1 MPKPIKIT
9 NNNYY
14 SDKAN
19 NQYFSV
25 SQFKDFMT
33 CEAQAMAKLK
43 GEYKTETTK
52 PLLVGSFVDRY
63 FEGTLKEFAE
73 EHPEIFTARKEL
85 KAEFKQAEQIIKRI
99 ENDKLFMRFL
109 SGEKQRIFTFKMFG
123 VWWKIKLDSYIP
135 NVCITDLKVVKDF
148 SSLVKF
154 RYDLQGAIYQKGV
167 EICTGKKLPFYLAA
181 ATKEKIIDLDIF
193 QIQQSDLDT
202 ALEDV
207 ELMIDRFIQVKKGKE
222 EPIHC
227 GQCEYCKSIKKAT
240 IRNLKELM

>member
-1 MPKPIKIT
+1 MPKMKI
-9 NNNYY
+9 NQNNYY

-25 SQFKDFMT
+25 SQFKVFMT

-43 GEYKTETTK
+43 GEYKPETTK

-63 FEGTLKEFAE
+63 FDGTLKEFAE
-73 EHPEIFTARKEL
+73 ENPEIFTARKEL
-85 KAEFKQAEQIIKRI
+85 KAEFKQAEQIIKKI
-99 ENDKLFMRFL
+99 ENDELFLKFL
-109 SGEKQRIFTFKMFG
+109 SGKKQEIFTFKMFG

-135 NVCITDLKVVKDF
+135 GVCITDLKIVKDF

-154 RYDLQGAIYQKGV
+154 RYDIQGAVYQKGV

-193 QIQQSDLDT
+193 QIQQSDLDI

-207 ELMIDRFIQVKKGKE
+207 ELMIDRFLQVKKGKS

-227 GQCEYCKSIKKAT
+227 GQCEYCKSMKKAS
-240 IRNLKELM
+240 IRNLKELMR

>member
-73 EHPEIFTARKEL
+73 EHPEIFTVKGEL
-85 KAEFKQAEQIIKRI
+85 KSEFKQAEQIIKRI
-99 ENDKLFMRFL
+99 ENDKLFIQFL

-154 RYDLQGAIYQKGV
+154 RYDIQGAIYQKGV

-207 ELMIDRFIQVKKGKE
+207 ELMIDRFVQVKKGNAD
-222 EPIHC
+222 PINC
-227 GQCEYCKSIKKAT
+227 EQCEYCKSIKKAT

>member
-1 MPKPIKIT
+1 MPKLMKLT
-9 NNNYY
+9 DDNYY
-14 SDKAN
+14 SEKAN

-25 SQFKDFMT
+25 SQFKDFMN

-43 GEYKTETTK
+43 GEYKPEITK
-52 PLLVGSFVDRY
+52 PLLVGSYVDRY
-63 FEGTLKEFAE
+63 FEGTLKQFTE
-73 EHPEIFTARKEL
+73 ENPEIFTAKGEL
-85 KAEFKQAEQIIKRI
+85 KSEFKQAEQIIKKI
-99 ENDKLFMRFL
+99 ENDKLFMQFL

-154 RYDLQGAIYQKGV
+154 RYDIQGAVYQKGV
-167 EICTGKKLPFYLAA
+167 EICTGEKLPFYLAA
-181 ATKEKIIDLDIF
+181 ATKEKVIDLDIF

-207 ELMIDRFIQVKKGKE
+207 ELMIDRFIQVKKGKA
-222 EPIHC
+222 EPIQC
-227 GQCEYCKSIKKAT
+227 GQCEYCKSIKKAS

>member
-1 MPKPIKIT
+1 MPKMKISQ
-9 NNNYY
+9 NNYY
-14 SDKAN
+14 SEKAN
-19 NQYFSV
+19 NEFFSV

-33 CEAQAMAKLK
+33 CEAMATAKLK
-43 GEYKTETTK
+43 GEYKQEDTK
-52 PLLVGSFVDRY
+52 SLLVGSFVDRY

-73 EHPEIFTARKEL
+73 EHPEIFTAKKEL
-85 KAEFKQAEQIIKRI
+85 KAEFKQAEQIIKKI
-99 ENDKLFMRFL
+99 ENDELFMKFL
-109 SGEKQRIFTFKMFG
+109 SGKKQEIFTFKMFG

-135 NVCITDLKVVKDF
+135 DVCITDLKVVKDF

-154 RYDLQGAIYQKGV
+154 RYDIQGAVYQKGV

-207 ELMIDRFIQVKKGKE
+207 ELMIDRFVQVKKGKA
-222 EPIHC
+222 EPIQC
-227 GQCEYCKSIKKAT
+227 GQCEYCKSIKKAS
-240 IRNLKELM
+240 IRNLKELI

>member
-1 MPKPIKIT
+1 MPKLMKLT
-9 NNNYY
+9 DDNYY
-14 SDKAN
+14 SEKAN

-25 SQFKDFMT
+25 SQFKDFMN

-43 GEYKTETTK
+43 GEYKPEITK
-52 PLLVGSFVDRY
+52 PLLVGSYVDRY
-63 FEGTLKEFAE
+63 FEGTLKQFTE
-73 EHPEIFTARKEL
+73 ENPEIFTAKGEL
-85 KAEFKQAEQIIKRI
+85 KSEFKQAEQIIKKI
-99 ENDKLFMRFL
+99 ENDNLFMKFL
-109 SGEKQRIFTFKMFG
+109 SGEKQRIFTFKLFG
-123 VWWKIKLDSYIP
+123 ANWKIKMDSYIP
-135 NVCITDLKVVKDF
+135 GVCIADLKIVKDF

-154 RYDLQGAIYQKGV
+154 RYDIQGAIYQKGV
-167 EICTGKKLPFYLAA
+167 EICTGEKLPFYLAA

>member
-1 MPKPIKIT
+1 MKLT
-9 NNNYY
+9 DDNYY
-14 SDKAN
+14 SEKAN

-25 SQFKDFMT
+25 SQFKDFMN

-43 GEYKTETTK
+43 GEYKPEITK
-52 PLLVGSFVDRY
+52 PLLVGSYVDRY
-63 FEGTLKEFAE
+63 FEGMIKEFAE
-73 EHPEIFTARKEL
+73 ENPEIFTAKGEL
-85 KAEFKQAEQIIKRI
+85 KSEFKQAEQIIKKI
-99 ENDKLFMRFL
+99 ENDNLFMKFL
-109 SGEKQRIFTFKMFG
+109 SGEKQRIFTFKLFG
-123 VWWKIKLDSYIP
+123 ANWKIKMDSYIP
-135 NVCITDLKVVKDF
+135 GVCIADLKIVKDF

-154 RYDLQGAIYQKGV
+154 RYDIQGAIYQKGV
-167 EICTGKKLPFYLAA
+167 EICTGEKLPFYLAA

>member
-14 SDKAN
+14 SDKTN

-73 EHPEIFTARKEL
+73 EHPEIFTVKGEL
-85 KAEFKQAEQIIKRI
+85 KSEFKQAEQIIKRI
-99 ENDKLFMRFL
+99 ENDKLFMQFL

-154 RYDLQGAIYQKGV
+154 RYDIQGAVYQKGV
-167 EICTGKKLPFYLAA
+167 EICTGEKLPFYLAA
-181 ATKEKIIDLDIF
+181 STKEKTIDLDIF